1 MPEAQARSTRG
12 ESLWRNRDFL
22 KLWAGQTVSLV
33 GSQFT
38 LLALPLAAILLF
50 KATAFQVGVLTAVE
64 FVPFLLF
71 GLPVGVWVDRVRRKP
86 LLVVADAGRFV
97 VLGTIPLAYAFGVL
111 TLAHLYAA
119 AFATGVGTV
128 IFDVAYGAYLPSVV
142 SRSQLLDGNAK
153 LETSRAGAQLAGPG
167 LAGLMVGTLK
177 APSAI
182 LVDACSYLVSVAS
195 LLLIRRREPNPHVP
209 PGPTADSAATA
220 QPNATAQPPPPAEPT
235 PTSIRRQMG
244 EGIRHVVRHPLIRPI
259 AICTGTLNLFGMMSE
274 AVLLLFAVRTLGM
287 SPKLIGLVLTVGN
300 VGFLV
305 GAPLASAIGRRL
317 GVGPTLIGAAALLG
331 LGTIVLALASTE
343 TAVALLVAGGAI
355 SAFGGVI
362 YNVNARSLI
371 QTITPDRELG
381 RVIATTR
388 FIVWGTIPLGSLLGG
403 VLGTQVG
410 LRATLWIGG
419 IGQLAAFVPPLLSP
433 VHALHA
439 MPEPAPGQADTGL
452 TDLPPAPGEEG
463 VGVGP

>member
-1 MPEAQARSTRG
+1 MPEPKLSPEHG
-12 ESLWRNRDFL
+12 ETLWHNTDFL

-50 KATAFQVGVLTAVE
+50 EATAFQVGVLTSVE

-86 LLVVADAGRFV
+86 LLVMADAGRFV

-119 AFATGVGTV
+119 AFLTGVGTV

-142 SRSQLLDGNAK
+142 PRQQLVDGNAK

-167 LAGLMVGTLK
+167 LAGLVVGALR

-182 LVDACSYLVSVAS
+182 LVDAWSYLVSVVS
-195 LLLIRRREPNPHVP
+195 LLLIRRREPDPLAEPNPTVAP
-209 PGPTADSAATA
+209 NPTAD
-220 QPNATAQPPPPAEPT
+220 PT
-235 PTSIRRQMG
+235 PAAAPASGSIRREIG

-259 AICTGTLNLFGMMSE
+259 AICTGTLNLFSMMSE
-274 AVLLLFAVRTLGM
+274 AVLLLFAVRSLGM
-287 SPKLIGLVLTVGN
+287 SPGLIGVVLTVGN
-300 VGFLV
+300 VGFLI
-305 GAPLASAIGRRL
+305 GAPLASASGRRL
-317 GVGPTLIGAAALLG
+317 GVGPTLIGAAVLLG
-331 LGTIVLALASTE
+331 LGTIVVPLASRE
-343 TAVALLVAGGAI
+343 TAVAVLVAGGTI
-355 SAFGGVI
+355 SAFGGVL

-371 QTITPDRELG
+371 QTITPDRALG

-403 VLGTQVG
+403 VLGTQIG
-410 LRATLWIGG
+410 LRLTLWIAG
-419 IGQLAAFVPPLLSP
+419 IGELAAFIPPLLSP
-433 VHALHA
+433 VRALHA
-439 MPEPAPGQADTGL
+439 MPEPAVEPSEGEL
-452 TDLPPAPGEEG
+452 REVPPAPGDEG